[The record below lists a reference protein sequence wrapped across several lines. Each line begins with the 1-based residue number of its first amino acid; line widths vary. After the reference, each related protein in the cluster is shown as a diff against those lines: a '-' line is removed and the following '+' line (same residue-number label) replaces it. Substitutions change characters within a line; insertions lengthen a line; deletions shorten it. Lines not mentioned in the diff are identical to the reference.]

1 LGSPRFRRGFL
12 NKKAGNALATVT
24 ARVLAVRGA
33 NRGDSS
39 AMVEYYTGVAARLTQ
54 AASIQDLT
62 DNELDEVLNAKTS
75 FNKRR
80 LTDLQNNTAD
90 KWVTRD
96 LRLISG
102 KRIRSRFAAGSS

>member
-1 LGSPRFRRGFL
+1 LLWLYRDYHGFRRASIITR
-12 NKKAGNALATVT
+12 KQANALAVT

-33 NRGDSS
+33 NRGDKGLS

-54 AASIQDLT
+54 AASIPEDLT

-75 FNKRR
+75 FNKRVI
-80 LTDLQNNTAD
+80 TDLQNTAD

-102 KRIRSRFAAGSS
+102 